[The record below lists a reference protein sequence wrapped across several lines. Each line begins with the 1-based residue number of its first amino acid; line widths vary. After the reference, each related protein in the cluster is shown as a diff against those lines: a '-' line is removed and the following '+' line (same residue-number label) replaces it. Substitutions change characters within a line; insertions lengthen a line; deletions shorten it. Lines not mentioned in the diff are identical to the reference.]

1 MTNPHETLLRERLA
15 ALDPEYLKIVDQS
28 HLHAGHAGNQSGAS
42 HFEAHIATKQFEGIS
57 KVEQHRLVYDLV
69 KDLMPH
75 PIHALSLK
83 LSHPASA
90 STKGNQ

>member
-1 MTNPHETLLRERLA
+1 MTSHHEAILRERLA
-15 ALDPEYLKIVDQS
+15 ALDPEYLNIIDQS
-28 HLHAGHAGNQSGAS
+28 HLHAGHAGNTSGAS
-42 HFEAHIATKQFEGIS
+42 HFEAHITASKFEGLS

-75 PIHALSLK
+75 PIHALALK
-83 LSHPASA
+83 LSHSKSV